1 MNAVEL
7 DIILQ
12 KNKIVVVDF
21 FASWC
26 GPCKMLSPIIHE
38 LSEEI
43 KDVTFIKVDVD
54 QEVELARKFNVM
66 SIPTVYLFKDGKQ
79 ISSFMG
85 FRPKEAIVQWIKT
98 NA

>member
-1 MNAVEL
+1 
-7 DIILQ
+7 
-12 KNKIVVVDF
+12 
-21 FASWC
+21 
-26 GPCKMLSPIIHE
+26 MLSPIIHE

-85 FRPKEAIVQWIKT
+85 FRPKEAIVQ
-98 NA
+98 

>member
-1 MNAVEL
+1 
-7 DIILQ
+7 
-12 KNKIVVVDF
+12 
-21 FASWC
+21 
-26 GPCKMLSPIIHE
+26 
-38 LSEEI
+38 
-43 KDVTFIKVDVD
+43 
-54 QEVELARKFNVM
+54 M